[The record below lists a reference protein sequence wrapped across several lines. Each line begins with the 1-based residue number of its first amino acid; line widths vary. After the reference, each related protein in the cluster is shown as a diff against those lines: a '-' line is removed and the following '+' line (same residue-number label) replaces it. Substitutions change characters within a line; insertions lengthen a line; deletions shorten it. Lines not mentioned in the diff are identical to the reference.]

1 MKKKKGF
8 TLIELIA
15 VLVIMAII
23 ALIVTP
29 LVMTIIR
36 KAKDSAAKR
45 SVDAYGRSIDI
56 AIAGYILDNAEFP
69 DSLDQLNIEYS
80 GKEVTCGIMSLNED
94 SGAYLSE
101 CSVGNYKVKDST
113 TNDGWYHYEAK
124 NMVTFDYKIGDTVTY
139 KGVEFQVIKNSKKG
153 DATVALIKST
163 PLTSEEITALGE
175 EFAAALAESV
185 DGYVTLGENI
195 NSADYSNSLLKRMV
209 YTWATTNSMLV
220 NVNDNVRLVT
230 YDELTNNL
238 KYVVTASTDYNGVSQ
253 YVNGSVAWT
262 EAKLYWGFTTGTNI
276 GRYGFTSTSPIGSNP
291 TGEGAFVRPVI
302 EIQKS
307 SAITKN

>member
-56 AIAGYILDNAEFP
+56 AIAAYILDNAEFP
-69 DSLDQLNIEYS
+69 DSLDQLTIEYS
-80 GKEVTCGIMSLNED
+80 GKEVTCGIMALNED
-94 SGAYLSE
+94 AGAYLSE
-101 CSVGNYKVKDST
+101 CSVGNYKVKDSS

-124 NMVTFDYKIGDTVTY
+124 NMVSFDYKTGDTVTY
-139 KGVEFQVIKNSKKG
+139 KGTEFQVIKNSKKG
-153 DATVALIKST
+153 DDTVTLIKST
-163 PLTSEEITALGE
+163 PLTSAEITALGE
-175 EFAAALAESV
+175 QYAASLSSV
-185 DGYVTLGENI
+185 DGIVELSGENEYTEVYSTSVVKSI
-195 NSADYSNSLLKRMV
+195 VDAWATSNSV
-209 YTWATTNSMLV
+209 LV
-220 NVNDNVRLVT
+220 NINDRARLIT
-230 YDELTNNL
+230 HDELVNSL
-238 KYVVTASTDYNGVSQ
+238 KYNVTGAASVGYVSG
-253 YVNGSVAWT
+253 YETGSIDWNAMPYWVNSGNNVTKYEFA
-262 EAKLYWGFTTGTNI
+262 TGTS
-276 GRYGFTSTSPIGSNP
+276 G
-291 TGEGAFVRPVI
+291 TGAYIRPVI

-307 SAITKN
+307 SAIVKN

>member
-56 AIAGYILDNAEFP
+56 AIAAYILDNAEFP
-69 DSLDQLNIEYS
+69 DSLDQLTIEYS
-80 GKEVTCGIMSLNED
+80 GKEVTCGIMTLNED
-94 SGAYLSE
+94 AGAYLSE
-101 CSVGNYKVKDST
+101 CSVGNYKVKDSS

-124 NMVTFDYKIGDTVTY
+124 NMVSFDYKTGDTVTY
-139 KGVEFQVIKNSKKG
+139 KGVEFQVIKNSKSG
-153 DATVALIKST
+153 DDTVTLIKST
-163 PLTSEEITALGE
+163 PLTSAEITALGYDS
-175 EFAAALAESV
+175 ALSAEA
-185 DGYVTLGENI
+185 DGLVTLGENV
-195 NSADYSNSLLKRMV
+195 NSCVYFSCQLRTIVDAWASENSLL
-209 YTWATTNSMLV
+209 V
-220 NVNDNVRLVT
+220 NINDKARLIT
-230 YDELTNNL
+230 EDEIQNNL
-238 KYVVTASTDYNGVSQ
+238 KYRFTKDTNISYVSAFET
-253 YVNGSVAWT
+253 SSIAWT
-262 EAKLYWGFTTGTNI
+262 YNKYWSMNGNNGTLLSFFNENI
-276 GRYGFTSTSPIGSNP
+276 PAGAAQP
-291 TGEGAFVRPVI
+291 EGAYIRPVI

-307 SAITKN
+307 SAIVKN

>member
-56 AIAGYILDNAEFP
+56 AIAAYILDNAEFP
-69 DSLDQLNIEYS
+69 DSLNQLSIEYS
-80 GKEVTCGIMSLNED
+80 GKEVKCGIMALNED
-94 SGAYLSE
+94 AGAYLSE
-101 CSVGNYKVKDST
+101 CSVGNYKVKDSS

-124 NMVTFDYKIGDTVTY
+124 NMVSFDYKTGDTVTY
-139 KGVEFQVIKNSKKG
+139 KGTEFQVIKNSKSG
-153 DATVALIKST
+153 DDTVTLIKST
-163 PLTSEEITALGE
+163 PLTSAEITALGE
-175 EFAAALAESV
+175 QYAASLSSV
-185 DGYVTLGENI
+185 DGIVELAGENEYTEVYSTSVVKSI
-195 NSADYSNSLLKRMV
+195 VDAWATSNSV
-209 YTWATTNSMLV
+209 LV
-220 NVNDNVRLVT
+220 NINDRARLIT
-230 YDELTNNL
+230 HDELVNSL
-238 KYVVTASTDYNGVSQ
+238 KYNV
-253 YVNGSVAWT
+253 
-262 EAKLYWGFTTGTNI
+262 TGTANVGYVSGYETGSI
-276 GRYGFTSTSPIGSNP
+276 DWNAMPYWVNSGNNVTKYEFATGTSG
-291 TGEGAFVRPVI
+291 TGAYIRPVI

-307 SAITKN
+307 SAIVKN

>member
-56 AIAGYILDNAEFP
+56 AIAAYILDNAEFP

-80 GKEVTCGIMSLNED
+80 GKEVNCEIMALNED
-94 SGAYLSE
+94 AGAYLSE
-101 CSVGNYKVKDST
+101 CRVGNYNVKDSS

-124 NMVTFDYKIGDTVTY
+124 NMASFDYKTGDTVTY
-139 KGVEFQVIKNSKKG
+139 KGTEFQVIKNSKTG
-153 DATVALIKST
+153 DDTVTLIKST
-163 PLTSEEITALGE
+163 PLTSAEILAALGV
-175 EFAAALAESV
+175 ESSSSV
-185 DGYVTLGENI
+185 SENGLVTLGDDISESGLKI
-195 NSADYSNSLLKRMV
+195 IVDGWAAANSLL
-209 YTWATTNSMLV
+209 V
-220 NVNDNVRLVT
+220 NNINDNVRLIT
-230 YDELTNNL
+230 ESELINNL
-238 KYVVTASTDYNGVSQ
+238 KYTITGNQVIGVATGSIDWEYYQAYWAVNNNNQIINYSFVPTVQNGL
-253 YVNGSVAWT
+253 GA
-262 EAKLYWGFTTGTNI
+262 TNSAYI
-276 GRYGFTSTSPIGSNP
+276 
-291 TGEGAFVRPVI
+291 RPVI

-307 SAITKN
+307 SAIVKN